1 MDLGFA
7 GAVIALLFLFFG
19 IFAGVGAGDILAKRC
34 VTRGEYIRMNAVV
47 LAAGALLTAVVCLTG
62 LFMLVMLVFGVM
74 AGTLA
79 GMKMTFGE
87 SVGPWKKADTAFCVN
102 KDHVRRAKDPEA
114 AEAARRARR
123 DGAPEPELM
132 STMAAGKDA
141 KKGR

>member
-1 MDLGFA
+1 
-7 GAVIALLFLFFG
+7 
-19 IFAGVGAGDILAKRC
+19 
-34 VTRGEYIRMNAVV
+34 
-47 LAAGALLTAVVCLTG
+47 
-62 LFMLVMLVFGVM
+62 
-74 AGTLA
+74 
-79 GMKMTFGE
+79 MTFGE
-87 SVGPWKKADTAFCVN
+87 SVGPWKKVDTAFRVN

>member
-34 VTRGEYIRMNAVV
+34 VTRGEYIRMNVVV
-47 LAAGALLTAVVCLTG
+47 LAAGALLTAVVCL
-62 LFMLVMLVFGVM
+62 
-74 AGTLA
+74 
-79 GMKMTFGE
+79 
-87 SVGPWKKADTAFCVN
+87 PWKKADTAFCVN

>member
-34 VTRGEYIRMNAVV
+34 VTRGEYIRMNVVV

-62 LFMLVMLVFGVM
+62 LFMLVMLVFG
-74 AGTLA
+74 
-79 GMKMTFGE
+79 MKMTFGE
-87 SVGPWKKADTAFCVN
+87 SVGPWKKADTAFRVN